1 MEESVQLENDGVSL
15 ADVLVPLIRDQL
27 DLDDS
32 VEVDN
37 EQEQQL
43 PPLSKQQ
50 LPTKTVR
57 SLLKTETDPDAIES
71 LELVLNSV
79 VKVFCT
85 KIPCSFYLPWN
96 PKSRSK
102 SENF

>member
-85 KIPCSFYLPWN
+85 KIPCSFYLPW
-96 PKSRSK
+96 
-102 SENF
+102 